1 MLLHFS
7 RCLATKCVSLNNIP
21 CMIRPTLIDL
31 SFVELNHYPFM
42 ISLDECKES
51 CNDVD
56 DLSA

>member
-1 MLLHFS
+1 MLLRFS
-7 RCLATKCVSLNNIP
+7 RCSTTKCVSLNNIP

-31 SFVELNHYPFM
+31 SFVELNHYLFM
-42 ISLDECKES
+42 ISLDKYKES